1 MVNFYSETPV
11 EYETVTPVLE
21 AVGIRFESDDS
32 DLGLAFCLES
42 QSKLLPRVATPPAH
56 EIQTGVAPTSTD
68 GLVSFDSET
77 PIESLG
83 EALESGRVSFDSETP
98 IESLGDN
105 LQIESSHN
113 NFPPPSEEIP
123 DSSRDEFQSES
134 GTSAD
139 QSLLGI
145 LDEMFKLP
153 TGPTK

>member
-1 MVNFYSETPV
+1 M
-11 EYETVTPVLE
+11 
-21 AVGIRFESDDS
+21 
-32 DLGLAFCLES
+32 
-42 QSKLLPRVATPPAH
+42 PRVAQPRPAH
-56 EIQTGVAPTSTD
+56 EIQTGTVPASTD

-83 EALESGRVSFDSETP
+83 DTEAL
-98 IESLGDN
+98 DN
-105 LQIESSHN
+105 DYRQNQNLFEFRPKLVQIESSHN

-123 DSSRDEFQSES
+123 DSSRDESDS